1 MENNNLEMSWIISA
15 MDVKLSE
22 GELKEVVYNVHW
34 RRSATEGEFSAE
46 VYGTCPVGSPTPEQF
61 VSYEDLTKEEVE
73 AWLEESLDVE
83 TIDAGLVAN
92 IELQKN
98 PIDATLPP
106 PFNN

>member
-1 MENNNLEMSWIISA
+1 MEYNWIISA

-22 GELKEVVYNVHW
+22 GEMKDVVYNIHW
-34 RRSATEGEFSAE
+34 RRSAIDGEYSAE
-46 VYGTCPVGSPTPEQF
+46 VYGTCPVGNPTPEQF

-73 AWLEESLDVE
+73 SWLEANLDVE
-83 TIDAGLVAN
+83 AIDAGLASQ
-92 IELQKN
+92 IELAKN

>member
-1 MENNNLEMSWIISA
+1 MTKIWIVSA

-22 GELKEVVYNVHW
+22 GEMKDVVTLVHW
-34 RRSATEGEFSAE
+34 RRSATEGEYSAE
-46 VYGTCPVGSPTPEQF
+46 VYGTCPVGDPTPEQF

-83 TIDAGLVAN
+83 TIDESLASQ
-92 IELQKN
+92 IQLQKN

-106 PFNN
+106 PFAN

>member
-1 MENNNLEMSWIISA
+1 MEYNWIISA

-34 RRSATEGEFSAE
+34 RRSVVDGEYSAE
-46 VYGTCPVGSPTPEQF
+46 VYGTCPVGDPTPEQF

-83 TIDAGLVAN
+83 TIDESLASQ
-92 IELQKN
+92 IQLQKN

-106 PFNN
+106 PFAN

>member
-1 MENNNLEMSWIISA
+1 MEYNWIISA

-22 GELKEVVYNVHW
+22 GEMKDVVFNVHW
-34 RRSATEGEFSAE
+34 RRSATDGKYSTE
-46 VYGTCPVGSPTPEQF
+46 VYGVCPVGNPTPEHF

-73 AWLEESLDVE
+73 AWLEENLDVE
-83 TIDAGLVAN
+83 SIDAGLVAN

-106 PFNN
+106 PFEN

>member
-1 MENNNLEMSWIISA
+1 MEYNWIISA
-15 MDVKLSE
+15 MDVKISE
-22 GELKEVVYNVHW
+22 GELKDVVYNVHW
-34 RRSATEGEFSAE
+34 RRSAVEGEYIAE
-46 VYGTCPVGSPTPEQF
+46 VYGTCAVGNPTPEQF

-83 TIDAGLVAN
+83 VIDAGLAAN

>member
-1 MENNNLEMSWIISA
+1 MEYNWIISA

-22 GELKEVVYNVHW
+22 GEMKDVVYNIHW
-34 RRSATEGEFSAE
+34 RRSAVDGEYSAE
-46 VYGTCPVGSPTPEQF
+46 VYGTCNVGDPTPEQF

-73 AWLEESLDVE
+73 SWLEANLDVE
-83 TIDAGLVAN
+83 AIDAGLASQ
-92 IELQKN
+92 IELAKN

>member
-1 MENNNLEMSWIISA
+1 
-15 MDVKLSE
+15 
-22 GELKEVVYNVHW
+22 
-34 RRSATEGEFSAE
+34 
-46 VYGTCPVGSPTPEQF
+46 VYGTCPVGDPTPEQF

-83 TIDAGLVAN
+83 SIDSGLAAN

-106 PFNN
+106 PFEN